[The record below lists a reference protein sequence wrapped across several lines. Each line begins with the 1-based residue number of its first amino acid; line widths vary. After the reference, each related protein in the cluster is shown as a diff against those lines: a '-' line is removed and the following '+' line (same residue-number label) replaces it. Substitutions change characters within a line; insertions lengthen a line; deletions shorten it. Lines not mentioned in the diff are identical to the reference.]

1 MKKGNKPNTDK
12 TPPLNE
18 MADLDICI
26 QAPEF
31 AEHARPNEPPME
43 PCDDGRAGIRIYD
56 KQTKEVNDMT
66 GDKQKSEQCEDIV
79 KVKEKKEERQ
89 RTMDKMSMDTSEAH
103 TYDKNQTDDSE
114 KCS

>member
-1 MKKGNKPNTDK
+1 MKKDNKPNTDK

-18 MADLDICI
+18 MANLDTCT

-43 PCDDGRAGIRIYD
+43 PCDDGRAGTRIYD
-56 KQTKEVNDMT
+56 KEVNDMT
-66 GDKQKSEQCEDIV
+66 QDKQKSEQCEDIV
-79 KVKEKKEERQ
+79 KVKERKEERQ
-89 RTMDKMSMDTSEAH
+89 RTMDKMSVDTSEVH
-103 TYDKNQTDDSE
+103 TYDKNQADDSE